1 MLALFKIF
9 ICIFFLILVLSCGV
23 NDSDVID
30 GKAVCTELQTIM
42 YLRAQ
47 EIAKKNNNYSL
58 IDSFWSILPFSLCS
72 SDTLLGI
79 NTIYSEKEV
88 KKCKNLLLIFP
99 FQNETDA
106 YLTYLYYLA
115 PELCGLNKNNLFK
128 TSPNLKVKTNIENSR

>member
-23 NDSDVID
+23 NDSDAID

-72 SDTLLGI
+72 SDTILGI

>member
-1 MLALFKIF
+1 
-9 ICIFFLILVLSCGV
+9 
-23 NDSDVID
+23 
-30 GKAVCTELQTIM
+30 M

-88 KKCKNLLLIFP
+88 KKCKNLLLVFP
-99 FQNETDA
+99 FQNESDA

-128 TSPNLKVKTNIENSR
+128 TSPNLKVKTNIENYR